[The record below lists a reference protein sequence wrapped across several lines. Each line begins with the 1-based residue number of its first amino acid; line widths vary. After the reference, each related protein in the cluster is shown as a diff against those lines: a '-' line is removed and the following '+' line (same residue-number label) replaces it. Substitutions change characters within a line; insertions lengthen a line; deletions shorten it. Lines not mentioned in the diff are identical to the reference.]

1 MSHQSR
7 GSYEPTCDP
16 LSCQGQAT
24 STPAM
29 LAASSVCLS
38 DHHKEAPML
47 AHERS
52 IM

>member
-7 GSYEPTCDP
+7 GSYEPACDP

-29 LAASSVCLS
+29 LAASVCLS
-38 DHHKEAPML
+38 DHHKDGPVL

-52 IM
+52 II